1 MRQVTIA
8 TKGTWAW
15 MGIPGIERAEAN
27 GRLWA
32 TLYTGG
38 PKEPDPDNVVLLT
51 TSADDGATW
60 SAPQV
65 VAAPPGPTRA
75 YDPCLWHDPAGR
87 LWLFYN
93 HARRATDGEG
103 RADFSVWAMVA
114 DDASSDD
121 ASSTT
126 PAWSPPRRL
135 ALGAPGEVPFA
146 FRMNKPTV
154 LTDGTWALP
163 VTWAREVPASS
174 MGGWFPGPGQLQG
187 VALSHDQGVTWA
199 LHGAIEAPHWAL
211 ESMVVERRDGRLW
224 MLIRTGAGVLWQ
236 SFSEDGG
243 RTWSGGSPTAIV
255 NPGTRFFIR
264 RLASG
269 RLLLINTP
277 HPKERTGMVAF
288 LSEPDDDDAFS
299 QQLVLDPRERV
310 SYPDAVESPAGRI
323 YAIHDRD
330 RAGVG
335 EVILT
340 VFDEAEV
347 VSRR

>member
-65 VAAPPGPTRA
+65 VAAPPAPTRA
-75 YDPCLWHDPAGR
+75 YDPCLWYDPAGR

-103 RADFSVWAMVA
+103 GADFSVWAMVA

-135 ALGAPGEVPFA
+135 ALLARGGLRRGPLARRRGRPVAAGRARRLHVPWRLPDPRPRGTRARRPGRGTLRLSGHAGGATRARLAPG
-146 FRMNKPTV
+146 RR
-154 LTDGTWALP
+154 
-163 VTWAREVPASS
+163 ARRCRGFTS
-174 MGGWFPGPGQLQG
+174 
-187 VALSHDQGVTWA
+187 
-199 LHGAIEAPHWAL
+199 
-211 ESMVVERRDGRLW
+211 RGRLRPRSGCVGA
-224 MLIRTGAGVLWQ
+224 RTRLRSLAGGAGGL
-236 SFSEDGG
+236 
-243 RTWSGGSPTAIV
+243 RP
-255 NPGTRFFIR
+255 R
-264 RLASG
+264 RLRAG
-269 RLLLINTP
+269 RLAALGAWIAAAAIAVLRQGGKDGQREDDGEGATR
-277 HPKERTGMVAF
+277 HTERGLGHGDGLPT
-288 LSEPDDDDAFS
+288 D
-299 QQLVLDPRERV
+299 RV
-310 SYPDAVESPAGRI
+310 GVE
-323 YAIHDRD
+323 
-330 RAGVG
+330 
-335 EVILT
+335 T
-340 VFDEAEV
+340 VWGAQG
-347 VSRR
+347 